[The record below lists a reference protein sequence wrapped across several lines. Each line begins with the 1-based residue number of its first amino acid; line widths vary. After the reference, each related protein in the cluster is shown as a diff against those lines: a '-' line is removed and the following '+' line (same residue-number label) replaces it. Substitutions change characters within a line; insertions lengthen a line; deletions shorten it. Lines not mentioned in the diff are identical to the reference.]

1 VSTDLECDAL
11 AILVVRL
18 EASRP
23 TGDHLCWHRWYEAID
38 AGAYSLQAGR
48 ADATPPHK
56 QFPTLSRPQYFAPHV
71 QRLLFPEPQS
81 SSKIGASSERWLCCP
96 KDMSLDIGWKQDDQR
111 RANIEL
117 LERLSIPRARSGS
130 IGLIHLA
137 LQAEISGDPTGTL
150 KWANDMRK
158 TYPRWGKPQFVLT
171 GELGDRTL
179 DGRRPY
185 RDLVTEL
192 FGDPDDELERH
203 LCAIF
208 FAKEPVTTIPSEQ
221 TDRAAD
227 LAAWSHA
234 LGYGSR
240 RDTDHDTEGE
250 QPDPQEATAQ
260 HASLGLVQVV
270 IVGRNVAFITP
281 NNLLN
286 GEAVRNFRSYWS
298 ESLIFALLQH
308 DRLEHLAGRLADLG
322 FDPSTESLDQLYD
335 EWLAFRNIF
344 WWSQPSTTTNVPQTL
359 VQLVRAEYGTER
371 LFADLEADFA
381 TYAARRRWRM
391 EDDQA
396 HALANLQIYGAAVAV
411 SGSLATIAALLHPT
425 HTLLAITVCIVIAA
439 GIVAALFVHRR
450 LPRRTDTQTR

>member
-18 EASRP
+18 DASQP
-23 TGDHLCWHRWYEAID
+23 IGDRLRWHRWYEAID

-48 ADATPPHK
+48 ADATPPYK
-56 QFPTLSRPQYFAPHV
+56 QLPAPSRTQYFAPHV

-96 KDMSLDIGWKQDDQR
+96 KDIWLDVGRKQGDHR
-111 RANIEL
+111 RARIEL

-137 LQAEISGDPTGTL
+137 LQSETSGDPNGTST
-150 KWANDMRK
+150 WATDVRK
-158 TYPRWGKPQFVLT
+158 TFPRWGKPQFVLT
-171 GELGDRTL
+171 GELGDHVL

-185 RDLVTEL
+185 KDLVTQL
-192 FGDPDDELERH
+192 FGDPDDEIERH

-208 FAKEPVTTIPSEQ
+208 FAKEPVTVPTEQ
-221 TDRAAD
+221 RDRGVD
-227 LAAWSHA
+227 LAAWRHA
-234 LGYGSR
+234 LAYGSL
-240 RDTDHDTEGE
+240 RDTDHDTEEE
-250 QPDPQEATAQ
+250 QPDSQEATAQ

-270 IVGRNVAFITP
+270 IVGRNAAFTTP

-359 VQLVRAEYGTER
+359 VQLLRAEYGTER

-411 SGSLATIAALLHPT
+411 SGSLATVAALLHPA
-425 HTLLAITVCIVIAA
+425 HALIAITVCIVIAA
-439 GIVAALFVHRR
+439 GIIAALFVRKR
-450 LPRRTDTQTR
+450 LPRRTNT